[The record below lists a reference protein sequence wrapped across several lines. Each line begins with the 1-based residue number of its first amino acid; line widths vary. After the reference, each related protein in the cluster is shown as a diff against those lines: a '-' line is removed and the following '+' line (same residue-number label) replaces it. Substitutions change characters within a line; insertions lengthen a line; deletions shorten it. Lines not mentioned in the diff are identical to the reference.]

1 LISVNG
7 ILSITGRKMPTLDKL
22 ERTDVC
28 KGLMVAPSGSGKSG
42 ALASLVKAGKKLVIA
57 DFDNGTQIL
66 MDPKVLP
73 PSLRSQVYVEKFID
87 RKIVQGGKAVTAGVP
102 TAFTKFLDSMNN
114 WPELGP
120 ITSLDSSHVFVL
132 DSLTFCGKAAMRYTL
147 SLAGKLTNVENNKAR
162 VSLPNWG
169 TAGKFLEGL
178 LDILYSDVVKC
189 HVIINTHLK
198 LIGGDE
204 KEKDQNKDSEDLTEK
219 KQQDTMKKLAEIAA
233 QSQSKSSSISSIIE
247 NEAEEAAAKYYPNAL
262 GRALPMEIGRYFNT
276 VVSMK
281 TGIGDKRYIITRSF
295 GGLDLKVPFPSLIP
309 EVLPIEDGWAKILQA
324 FERKE

>member
-1 LISVNG
+1 
-7 ILSITGRKMPTLDKL
+7 MPTLDKL
-22 ERTDVC
+22 ERTDIL
-28 KGLMVAPSGSGKSG
+28 KGLMASPSGTGKTG

-66 MDPKVLP
+66 MDPRVLP
-73 PSLRSQVYVEKFID
+73 TSLRSQVYVEKFID

-102 TAFTKFLDSMNN
+102 TAFTRFLDSMNN

-120 ITSLDSSHVFVL
+120 ITNLGPDHVFVL
-132 DSLTFCGKAAMRYTL
+132 DSLTFCGKAAMRFTL

-204 KEKDQNKDSEDLTEK
+204 KEKDQDKDNETEK
-219 KQQDTMKKLAEIAA
+219 RQENTMKKLAEIAA
-233 QSQSKSSSISSIIE
+233 QSKSQSSSISSIIE

-262 GRALPMEIGRYFNT
+262 GRALPMEMGRYFNT
-276 VVSMK
+276 IVSMK
-281 TGIGDKRYIITRSF
+281 TGIGDKRYIVTRSF

-309 EVLPIEDGWAKILQA
+309 EVLPIDEGWAKILEA